1 MGKEEDWKELNQWQ
15 EQQEQKQ
22 KEDLDRRRYP
32 IQGLKEQQKAEGKTD
47 TITKL
52 AKLFHLSED
61 AREILI
67 KYKDEIKLSIVV
79 VIGCIFMIFW
89 NIATVPDS
97 DRLVK
102 NRYGKEF
109 KRISVVEREDKS
121 KLYTYQSK
129 KYPDLQFYVEIT
141 RTKDVRNDA
150 AQRRLKYFY
159 EKADLSL
166 KEKFVVETEEEN
178 GIIKFYK
185 LAYIFDGME
194 EVEEAVDT
202 VYKLREVLKKDM
214 LESELGAYTRVYA
227 RSTSGVYLT
236 LFYNPRFTLE
246 EEKEDAKRQYVS
258 GVIEHIN
265 RGEGNTQLIAE
276 LEEFTPEMLSKYM
289 QTDLKICLNGKPL
302 IENARGGSRNAI
314 AYHRE
319 DGYYFSLTK
328 EFLEA
333 IPGTTIQQTGD
344 AYLTFYFDGK
354 RYVND
359 HLYSE
364 KEVRDVFGATFEY
377 DYKNLTVNIVIK

>member
-109 KRISVVEREDKS
+109 KRVSVVEREDKS

-129 KYPDLQFYVEIT
+129 KYPDLQFNIEIT
-141 RTKDVRNDA
+141 KRKGVRNDA
-150 AQRRLKYFY
+150 VQRRLKYFY
-159 EKADLSL
+159 EKADISL
-166 KEKFVVETEEEN
+166 KEKFVVEAKEEN
-178 GIIKFYK
+178 GMLENYR
-185 LAYIFDGME
+185 LVYIFDGLE
-194 EVEEAVDT
+194 EVEEAART
-202 VYKLREVLKKDM
+202 VYELRQVLNQDM
-214 LESELGAYTRVYA
+214 QIVEFDESSKVYA
-227 RSTSGVYLT
+227 RSTSGIYLT
-236 LFYNPRFTLE
+236 LCYNPRFTLE
-246 EEKEDAKRQYVS
+246 EEKEDAKRQYIS

-265 RGEGNTQLIAE
+265 RGEENAQLIAE

-354 RYVND
+354 KYVND

>member
-89 NIATVPDS
+89 NVTTVPDS

-102 NRYGKEF
+102 DRYGKEF
-109 KRISVVEREDKS
+109 KRVSVVEREDKS

-129 KYPDLQFYVEIT
+129 KYPDLQFNIEIT
-141 RTKDVRNDA
+141 KRKGVRNDA
-150 AQRRLKYFY
+150 VQRRLKYFY
-159 EKADLSL
+159 EKADISL
-166 KEKFVVETEEEN
+166 KEKFVVEAKEEN
-178 GIIKFYK
+178 GMLENYR
-185 LAYIFDGME
+185 LVYIFDGLE
-194 EVEEAVDT
+194 EVEEAART
-202 VYKLREVLKKDM
+202 VYELRQVLNQDM
-214 LESELGAYTRVYA
+214 QIVEFDESSKVYA
-227 RSTSGVYLT
+227 RSTSGIYLT
-236 LFYNPRFTLE
+236 LCYNPRFTLE
-246 EEKEDAKRQYVS
+246 EEKEDAKRQYIS

-265 RGEGNTQLIAE
+265 RGEENAQLIAE
-276 LEEFTPEMLSKYM
+276 LEEFTPEMLSKYI

-354 RYVND
+354 KYVND